1 MLSDGAM
8 FGAAWISSIAVA
20 VVFAVILMIMWP
32 VTRQRPKTRED
43 LWIAKYML
51 VLALCSIGMLIVVV
65 MLWLPMVYYF
75 IVMVFVVIG
84 FGRLR
89 WRQRN

>member
-8 FGAAWISSIAVA
+8 FGVAWISSIVVA
-20 VVFAVILMIMWP
+20 VVFAVILMIMWL

-51 VLALCSIGMLIVVV
+51 GVALCSIGMLIVVV